1 MAVAEKT
8 YGAKSFQEDTVATSG
23 GPLVITCVG
32 HGTLMFSWGGL
43 VVHVDPVSAEAPYR
57 DMPKADVILITHA
70 HSDHLDP
77 AAVALLRKGDTEIV
91 MTELCAAQVPGGR
104 VVRNGDRLTARG
116 LPIEAVAAYNI
127 RHKRP
132 DGRHFHPRGEG
143 NGYLV
148 TFGDRRVYVAGD
160 TEDTPEMRALRS
172 VDIAFLPMN
181 LPYTMTPA
189 MVAEAARAFRPAVL
203 YPYHTGNTDLS
214 ALAPL
219 LADIPEVEVRLRR
232 LA

>member
-1 MAVAEKT
+1 MAAAEKT
-8 YGAKSFQEDTVATSG
+8 YGAKSFQQDTVATSG
-23 GPLVITCVG
+23 GPLVITCIG

-43 VVHVDPVSAEAPYR
+43 VVHVDPVSAQARYQ

-70 HSDHLDP
+70 HSDHLDLP
-77 AAVALLRKGDTEIV
+77 AVALLRKPDTEIV
-91 MTELCAAQVPGGR
+91 LTQLCAKQVSGGR
-104 VVRNGDRLTARG
+104 VARNGDRLAVRG
-116 LPIEAVAAYNI
+116 LPIEAVPAYNI
-127 RHKRP
+127 RHKRS
-132 DGRHFHPRGEG
+132 DGRLFHPPGEG
-143 NGYLV
+143 NGYVV

-172 VDIAFLPMN
+172 VDVAFLPMN

-203 YPYHTGNTDLS
+203 YPYHTGDTDLS
-214 ALAPL
+214 ALGAL
-219 LADIPEVEVRLRR
+219 LADVPAVELRLRR